1 MFYKC
6 CVLTE
11 SCEKSQAFF
20 PPPTLL
26 IVTVFLVL
34 KNGVKCS
41 KNHRTKKLLDHFF
54 DFFYAGNFFQKS
66 CFLLRYAGNFI
77 FLKNCDKTFFKKK
90 KLDILKMSKKKKLKI
105 LLLQNFAKTP
115 KYPLF
120 TIKFSE
126 MLYFFYKIVYFKG
139 VHFFKKITLKYPI
152 WVTYVFPIIFQKGI

>member
-11 SCEKSQAFF
+11 SCEKSQTFF

-54 DFFYAGNFFQKS
+54 DFFLCWQLFSKKLLFAPLCWQLYFFKKLWQNFFQK
-66 CFLLRYAGNFI
+66 
-77 FLKNCDKTFFKKK
+77 
-90 KLDILKMSKKKKLKI
+90 
-105 LLLQNFAKTP
+105 
-115 KYPLF
+115 
-120 TIKFSE
+120 
-126 MLYFFYKIVYFKG
+126 
-139 VHFFKKITLKYPI
+139 KKIGHFKNVQKKNFENTF
-152 WVTYVFPIIFQKGI
+152 VTKFCKTAKIPSFYYQILWNVIFFLQDCLF